1 MGAFENPELPE
12 SAVKSVRI
20 HYVSAFTAIWKKSCF
35 GQLGGYPA
43 PEPHLYA
50 YTPKKRGAA
59 GIFFRQQLRGLFAFP
74 EARVAY
80 HSVTGAS
87 IQRDQPRSLFVDR
100 WHDRRWFGLGA
111 DWLAVV
117 LGNGCSAI
125 LRRTSRLIPN
135 F

>member
-20 HYVSAFTAIWKKSCF
+20 NYVSAFTAIWERSGF
-35 GQLGGYPA
+35 GQPDSYLA
-43 PEPHLYA
+43 TEPHLNV
-50 YTPKKRGAA
+50 YTSKKWGAA
-59 GIFFRQQLRGLFAFP
+59 KILFKQQLRDLFAFP

-80 HSVTGAS
+80 DSVTGAS
-87 IQRDQPRSLFVDR
+87 FQRYQPRSLFGDH
-100 WHDRRWFGLGA
+100 WHDCLWFRLGA

-117 LGNGCSAI
+117 LGNSCSVI
-125 LRRTSRLIPN
+125 PLRTTRLAPN

>member
-20 HYVSAFTAIWKKSCF
+20 HYVSAFTAIWKKPCF
-35 GQLGGYPA
+35 GQPGSYLA
-43 PEPHLYA
+43 PEPHLCV

-59 GIFFRQQLRGLFAFP
+59 GIFFRQQLHDLFAFP

-87 IQRDQPRSLFVDR
+87 IRRDQPRSPFVDH
-100 WHDRRWFGLGA
+100 WHACRWFSLGA
-111 DWLAVV
+111 DWLAVL
-117 LGNGCSAI
+117 LGNGCLAI
-125 LRRTSRLIPN
+125 LRRTSRLIRN